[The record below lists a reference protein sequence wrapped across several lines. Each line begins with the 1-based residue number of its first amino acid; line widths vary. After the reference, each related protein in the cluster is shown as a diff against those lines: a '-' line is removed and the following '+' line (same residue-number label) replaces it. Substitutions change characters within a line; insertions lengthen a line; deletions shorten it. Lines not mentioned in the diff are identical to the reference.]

1 MAKVLTSLVFSSHS
15 DEDTLSVQCAVFLFF
30 FLFFL
35 NEGVEIKGDDF

>member
-15 DEDTLSVQCAVFLFF
+15 DEDTLSVHCAVF
-30 FLFFL
+30 FLVFFFL